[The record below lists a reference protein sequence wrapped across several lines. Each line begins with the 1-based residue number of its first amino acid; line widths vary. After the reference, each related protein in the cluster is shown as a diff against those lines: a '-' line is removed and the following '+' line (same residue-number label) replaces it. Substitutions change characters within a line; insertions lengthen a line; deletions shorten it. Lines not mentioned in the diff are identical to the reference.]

1 MVEQYVLLVIAE
13 MNKDITFDDVCVRF
27 HVCPPNPGSI
37 AAVDLTPAPARDSLA
52 YSIQEALLGEA
63 VSDPEDVAGAA
74 IVVGGVTAMEGAVEG
89 HSALTNREDCVACM
103 LMVRVIRKR
112 LSDPKTQ
119 AHIMDFIVGRCNK
132 LANQS
137 LTIEC
142 ISAAEDILSVIFEE
156 LPKVLDPR
164 KICKKAGMCALPL
177 LVEGSVDSGGG
188 EDSKLPLLLQ
198 LPSEKNWWGRDGMW
212 GRQCRL
218 SEDGW
223 LEM

>member
-1 MVEQYVLLVIAE
+1 
-13 MNKDITFDDVCVRF
+13 
-27 HVCPPNPGSI
+27 
-37 AAVDLTPAPARDSLA
+37 
-52 YSIQEALLGEA
+52 
-63 VSDPEDVAGAA
+63 
-74 IVVGGVTAMEGAVEG
+74 
-89 HSALTNREDCVACM
+89 M

-137 LTIEC
+137 LTAEC
-142 ISAAEDILSVIFEE
+142 INAAEDILPVIFEE

-198 LPSEKNWWGRDGMW
+198 LPSEKN
-212 GRQCRL
+212 
-218 SEDGW
+218 
-223 LEM
+223 